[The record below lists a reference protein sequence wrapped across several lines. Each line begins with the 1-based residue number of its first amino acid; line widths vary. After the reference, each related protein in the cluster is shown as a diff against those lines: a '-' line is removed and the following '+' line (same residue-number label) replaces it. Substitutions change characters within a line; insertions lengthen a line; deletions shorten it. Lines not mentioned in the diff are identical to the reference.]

1 MTIQERIQTWLGIN
15 DLRQRIRSL
24 ESAIERLNSTHNRYR
39 QVTNR
44 AFGRI
49 IAKIDPM
56 YGKDE
61 LSKERIAESDRIG
74 DEVMARLIGEH
85 IESNKLGGNQ

>member
-1 MTIQERIQTWLGIN
+1 MTLQERIQTWLGIN
-15 DLRQRIRSL
+15 DLRQRIKSL
-24 ESAIERLNSTHNRYR
+24 ESTIERLNTTHNQYR

-49 IAKIDPM
+49 IAKVDPI

-74 DEVMARLIGEH
+74 EEVMRRLLSEH
-85 IESNKLGGNQ
+85 VESNKYGGNS